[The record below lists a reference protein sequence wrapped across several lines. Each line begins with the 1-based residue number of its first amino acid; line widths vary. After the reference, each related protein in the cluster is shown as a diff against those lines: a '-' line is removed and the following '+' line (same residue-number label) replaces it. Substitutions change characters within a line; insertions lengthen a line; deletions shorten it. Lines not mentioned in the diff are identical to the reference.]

1 MDRKDKAGL
10 QMTVRQV
17 LPALIMAA
25 MSVVPAIAQ
34 EGRGED
40 DIVVEGRRDT
50 QRLHAGLWK
59 VDLSKAYHFG
69 RNKGDWN
76 SMRPSGSDRTWTFC
90 LPDSEVVSLTR
101 LLVGEGRS
109 DAAGSTSCGPLH
121 VRIGDGR
128 LRATQACNGGS
139 MIIKGRDSEGGRSV
153 PAKHA
158 LVVTGVYDPSS
169 LRLEFEDRQEPVVFD
184 RDYAVHPDM
193 RRWTVRGVRVG
204 DCGDGG

>member
-1 MDRKDKAGL
+1 M
-10 QMTVRQV
+10 VRQ
-17 LPALIMAA
+17 ALIGGVLATIA
-25 MSVVPAIAQ
+25 IVPAMAQ
-34 EGRGED
+34 ETDGGN

-50 QRLHAGLWK
+50 QRLSAGLWQ
-59 VDLSKAYHFG
+59 VDVSKAYHFG
-69 RNKGDWN
+69 RNPDDWD
-76 SMRPSGSDRTWTFC
+76 SRRPAGSDRRWTFC

-109 DAAGSTSCGPLH
+109 DAAGSTSCRPLH

-139 MIIKGRDSEGGRSV
+139 MVIKSRDGGGGKNV

-169 LRLEFEDRQEPVVFD
+169 LRLEFEDRQEPVEFSP
-184 RDYAVHPDM
+184 DYAVRPDM
-193 RRWTVRGVRVG
+193 RRWTVKGERVG
-204 DCGDGG
+204 ACAGQRSLAGER